1 MSYAPVYPHDPI
13 TQIAD
18 DVYMVRGAIRMN
30 PLVSITRNMAIVR
43 DDTELTLINPL
54 RLNPAGERELEALG
68 TVSRVLRLGPF
79 HGIDDPYYVDRYKAE
94 FWCQPGGTTYPQPA
108 IDVEITARSTLPFAA
123 AKLFCFER
131 TRQPECMVLLE
142 RGTSLLLTCDAIQHY
157 GDYSHNNLAARLIMP
172 FIGFTKTTLLGPLWL
187 KAMTAAGDSLKSEFE
202 RLLEWQFD
210 ALLSAHGTL
219 LRHGA
224 HAAVAA
230 ACKRAF
236 PDPA

>member
-13 TQIAD
+13 VQIAD

-30 PLVSITRNMAIVR
+30 PLVRITRNMAIVR
-43 DDTELTLINPL
+43 DDRELTVINPL
-54 RLNPAGERELEALG
+54 RLDAAGESQLEALG
-68 TVSRVLRLGPF
+68 TVRRVMRLGPF
-79 HGIDDPYYVDRYKAE
+79 HGIDDPYYVDRFKAE
-94 FWCQPGGTTYPQPA
+94 FWCQPGGTTYPEPA
-108 IDVEITARSTLPFAA
+108 IDVEMSPRTALPFAA
-123 AKLFCFER
+123 GKLFCFDR
-131 TRQPECMVLLE
+131 TKQPECIVLLE
-142 RGTSLLLTCDAIQHY
+142 RGTSLLLTCDAIQNY

-172 FIGFTKTTLLGPLWL
+172 FIGFPKTTLLGPLWL
-187 KAMTAAGDSLKSEFE
+187 QAMTIAGESLKREFE

-236 PDPA
+236 PD